1 MKKFFLCTLILAMLC
16 GCNKSTEEKVE
27 DKALTDAVYQDFL
40 QDYFADENHKSDYTS
55 TSNPYTF
62 NDGKEAD
69 ITLITKQL
77 GCEAINEDLIDEI
90 NDIHQE
96 DVNEFKTLLQS
107 FQPVLDESISF
118 NNNNVIIMLKSGT
131 NILYIANDNT
141 IKLVYNDNRCTM
153 KINDHELESFITFLQ
168 DNLDS
173 YTDLGL
179 CK

>member
-16 GCNKSTEEKVE
+16 GCTKSTEEKVE

-40 QDYFADENHKSDYTS
+40 QDYFADENHK
-55 TSNPYTF
+55 F

-153 KINDHELESFITFLQ
+153 KINDQELESFITFLQ

>member
-16 GCNKSTEEKVE
+16 GCTKSTEEKVE

-40 QDYFADENHKSDYTS
+40 QEYFADENHKSDYIS

-153 KINDHELESFITFLQ
+153 KINDQELESFITFLQ